1 MEKISAIQTRRRTA
15 HFALGQPSDLPGNM
29 LPLEVDIFNKYKQ
42 KKEQGT
48 NANATQKDMAKNLA
62 EEVVEFW
69 KNKGNLPTIELYSVQ
84 KKIVDIIDRGYKILK
99 IPQERR
105 TKFIEEMENDENSE
119 DQTDAAS
126 AVKKGRKKKNMD
138 VLDQLF
144 DICTCKH
151 LTREVCDCPASK
163 KVPEREYD
171 FLMDQRSERK
181 MFISKKDEKV
191 SLAWAKTREKKE
203 KQAKFVEKKEERQ
216 KKIVEEFS
224 KSRMEFLS
232 EEVDVDDSEK
242 ETDFIPSKGR
252 GTDTE
257 QNRLKI
263 PRFAAQLDNYN
274 ISDGAGAALAT
285 ALFEDIGKVTDD
297 ERSLVFDRFK
307 IRRERQR
314 VRSVKKKEKKADL

>member
-1 MEKISAIQTRRRTA
+1 
-15 HFALGQPSDLPGNM
+15 
-29 LPLEVDIFNKYKQ
+29 
-42 KKEQGT
+42 
-48 NANATQKDMAKNLA
+48 
-62 EEVVEFW
+62 
-69 KNKGNLPTIELYSVQ
+69 
-84 KKIVDIIDRGYKILK
+84 
-99 IPQERR
+99 
-105 TKFIEEMENDENSE
+105 MENDENSE
-119 DQTDAAS
+119 DQTEAAS
-126 AVKKGRKKKNMD
+126 TVKKGRKKKNMD

-151 LTREVCDCPASK
+151 LTREVCDCPALK

-263 PRFAAQLDNYN
+263 PRFAAQLDKYN
-274 ISDGAGAALAT
+274 IYLMVQVQPLQQLILKT
-285 ALFEDIGKVTDD
+285 LGK
-297 ERSLVFDRFK
+297 LLMM
-307 IRRERQR
+307 RE
-314 VRSVKKKEKKADL
+314 V